1 MAISIYLSS
10 KVGIVTKDSENT
22 KHILKLINY
31 GGLSSMV
38 MLVYV
43 VVLAPIAEEYIF
55 RYLMIPINGSR
66 ISKYVS
72 AAISA
77 LLFCFAHIGTDLTIA
92 NVINYGIISIFLT
105 GNYLIF
111 KDIRQNMLNHV
122 GWNLVVM
129 IITLI

>member
-1 MAISIYLSS
+1 
-10 KVGIVTKDSENT
+10 
-22 KHILKLINY
+22 
-31 GGLSSMV
+31 MV